1 MNYVTLDTTA
11 LVKGI
16 FSPRRRKKD
25 SIYGEQF
32 RIYTIAKSIIKDVE
46 DKNSI
51 MNIPSAAIVEIAAV
65 GARLTGKDEIGI
77 QASDYV
83 KAHGNIIDDA
93 DFLNEAVDMAVK
105 TKISGFDN
113 LFIACAKF
121 TSSVLIT
128 DDRKM
133 HEAAVKV
140 GVKSKLL
147 REMGD

>member
-11 LVKGI
+11 LAKGI

-25 SIYGEQF
+25 TIYDEQF
-32 RIYTIAKSIIKDVE
+32 RIYTVAKGIIKDVE
-46 DKNSI
+46 NKNSI

-93 DFLNEAVDMAVK
+93 DFLNEAA
-105 TKISGFDN
+105 
-113 LFIACAKF
+113 
-121 TSSVLIT
+121 
-128 DDRKM
+128 
-133 HEAAVKV
+133 
-140 GVKSKLL
+140 
-147 REMGD
+147 